1 MVLYGVLVNL
11 HEGEVCVGDETEVV
25 LQPLLIPDP
34 LSLSLPFLLPLVT
47 DVPQSVTQ
55 VLQTQRSS

>member
-1 MVLYGVLVNL
+1 MVLYGVVVNL
-11 HEGEVCVGDETEVV
+11 HEGEVGVGDETEMV
-25 LQPLLIPDP
+25 LQPLLVPDP

-55 VLQTQRSS
+55 VLQTQSSS